1 MDDVKI
7 RMIAF
12 MELSKRVQLH
22 GSALPWAE
30 IIRTFR
36 IGDEEIYL
44 TNRARGIFKPKQMKR
59 GVLSVKSTLPRT
71 GRHRRYIDDIRD
83 DSLFYS
89 LQGDH
94 PGGHDNERLK
104 EAFEDQTP
112 FVYFSGI
119 SEGRYEALWPV
130 YVSRWLPEEHRVE
143 IQIGA
148 AVTQVSASSIVQEEE
163 RKYLTNLAKQ
173 RIHQAAFREMVLDAY
188 ECRCALSDLPV
199 RELLEAAHIFP
210 DGHEKGR
217 ATVTNGIAMSNLH
230 HAAYDSNLIGI
241 NPDGV
246 IVISDRLF
254 EVSDGPLLE
263 LGLKALRGL
272 RIKLPKVA
280 ELRPDRDALAF
291 RFEDFLKVG

>member
-1 MDDVKI
+1 
-7 RMIAF
+7 

-22 GSALPWAE
+22 GSALPWSE

-59 GVLSVKSTLPRT
+59 GVLSVKSTLPRM
-71 GRHRRYIDDIRD
+71 GRDRRYIDDIRD

-94 PGGHDNERLK
+94 AGGHDNERLK

-112 FVYFSGI
+112 FVYFCGI

-130 YVSRWLPEEHRVE
+130 YISRWLPEVHRVE
-143 IQIGA
+143 IQIGGGS
-148 AVTQVSASSIVQEEE
+148 TQASASSIVQEEE

-173 RIHQAAFREMVLDAY
+173 RLHQAAFREMVLDAY
-188 ECRCALSDLPV
+188 GCRCALSDLPV

-217 ATVTNGIAMSNLH
+217 AAVTNGIAMSNLH

-241 NPDGV
+241 NPDGI
-246 IVISDRLF
+246 IVVSDRLL
-254 EVSDGPLLE
+254 EKNDGPLLE
-263 LGLKALRGL
+263 LGLKALRGSM
-272 RIKLPKVA
+272 IKLPKVG

-291 RFEDFLKVG
+291 RFEDFLNVN